1 MKKLPIGV
9 DNFHKLA
16 SNDYLFCDKTAMIA
30 DFLKSGAEV
39 TLTTRPRRWGKTLN
53 MSMLHHF
60 FASEVNGVPT
70 EGLFDDLVIGKLE
83 DGRYIKEH
91 QGKHP
96 VIMISFKDVNADNF
110 EGAYNAV
117 YELITTVYES
127 YTYLFDSDK
136 VNKIQLKKLYRI
148 VNKQAN
154 QQELESSLKLLSQ
167 CLYQHHG
174 QKIYILIDEYDTPL
188 NKAYGNKAYLDA
200 MVSFMRNLFSAA
212 LKGNTALERG
222 ILTGILRISK
232 DSMLSGLN
240 NLETYTVLDEE
251 YSAYFGFSEAEV
263 SSLFQEQSLSTSIE
277 EVRDWYNGYKIGNL
291 VRYNP
296 WSIISCINK
305 SGHFDVYWVNT
316 GNNNL
321 IEHKVLTAHADIKE
335 QFEQLMRGETLTISI
350 NKHLAFDILDKDD
363 TSFWSLLL
371 FAGYLT
377 FETSSLSAYT
387 TLYDCSVKVPN
398 YEIWRLYSTFF
409 QEWFVNQFERKR
421 QYDAFVKHL
430 IAGEVASFVEQL
442 SEFLRRSVSYFDA
455 KKNNKSEGFYHG
467 FVLGMLSSLGITHYI
482 RSNRESGLGR
492 YDLLLI
498 PKKEGTKALLLEFK
512 QVRKEEKLENASK
525 LALDQIQT
533 QSYHTE
539 LLQYPH
545 VKEVVE
551 CGIAFSGKEVLA
563 AYATY
568 DLVRKQS
575 GSVRLTGKYRS
586 NPCLCSS

>member
-9 DNFHKLA
+9 DNFQELVQG
-16 SNDYLFCDKTAMIA
+16 DYLFCDKTAILA
-30 DFLKSGAEV
+30 EFLGKGDKV
-39 TLTTRPRRWGKTLN
+39 TLIARPRRWGKTLN
-53 MSMLHHF
+53 MSMLQHF

-70 EGLFDDLVIGKLE
+70 AGLFDDLSIGQLE
-83 DGRYIKEH
+83 GGRYIREH

-96 VIMISFKDVNADNF
+96 VIMISFKDVHADRF

-117 YELITTVYES
+117 YEIISTLYS
-127 YTYLFDSDK
+127 AHTYLLKSDK
-136 VNKIQLKKLYRI
+136 IHEVQITKLYT
-148 VNKQAN
+148 VLNKQAN

-174 QKIYILIDEYDTPL
+174 QKVYIFIDEYDTPL

-200 MVSFMRNLFSAA
+200 MVAFMRNLFSAA
-212 LKGNTALERG
+212 LKGNTTLARG
-222 ILTGILRISK
+222 VLTGILRVSK

-240 NLETYTVLDEE
+240 NLERYTLLDEE
-251 YSAYFGFSEAEV
+251 YSAHFGFSEAEV
-263 SSLFQEQSLSTSIE
+263 APLFRAQSLSTSME
-277 EVRDWYNGYKIGNL
+277 EVRDWYNGYKVGNL
-291 VRYNP
+291 VMYNP

-305 SGHFDVYWVNT
+305 AGRFDVYWVNT

-321 IEHKVLTAHADIKE
+321 IEQKVLTAHADIKA
-335 QFEQLMRGETLTISI
+335 QFEQLMRGEALVISI
-350 NKHLAFDILDKDD
+350 NKHLAFNILDKDD

-387 TLYDCSVKVPN
+387 TVYDCTVRVPN

-409 QEWFVNQFERKR
+409 QEWFVNQFERRR
-421 QYDAFVKHL
+421 QYDAFVKYL
-430 IAGEVASFVEQL
+430 VASDVPAFVEQL
-442 SEFLRRSVSYFDA
+442 SYFLRRSVSYFDT
-455 KKNNKSEGFYHG
+455 KKSNKSEGFYHG

-498 PKKEGTKALLLEFK
+498 PKKEGQKALLLEFK
-512 QVRKEEKLENASK
+512 QVRKEEELENASK
-525 LALDQIQT
+525 LALAQIQT
-533 QSYHTE
+533 QVYHTE
-539 LLQYPH
+539 ILQYPH
-545 VKEVVE
+545 VQEVVE
-551 CGIAFSGKEVLA
+551 CGIAFSGKSVLA

-568 DLVRKQS
+568 DIVRKQS
-575 GSVRLTGKYRS
+575 GAVRLTVKYGQEDG
-586 NPCLCSS
+586 